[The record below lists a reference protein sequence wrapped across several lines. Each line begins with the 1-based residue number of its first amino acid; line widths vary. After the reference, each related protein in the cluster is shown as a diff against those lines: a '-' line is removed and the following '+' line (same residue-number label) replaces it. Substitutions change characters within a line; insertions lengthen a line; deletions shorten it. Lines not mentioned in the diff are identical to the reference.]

1 MLKSSIKKIGFAL
14 IMQALI
20 LLCSLVTSLV
30 VPKYMGTTQYGYWQI
45 YYFYLNYIN
54 FITLGYNDGLVLKY
68 GGKKREEL
76 PIERIRSANAIMCL
90 LSIVVGV
97 VGVIIVN
104 LMSLSSDTKY
114 IYTMLFF
121 SMPFVCIFNI
131 VLSFFLAINHQEVYN
146 KVNFW
151 SRFLATVGY
160 CILLFSGIIG
170 YKRMIA
176 VDYGIRAGIGIFCV
190 FIGIYFVKGKKNNWK
205 IGLQEV
211 RENCGNGIFIT
222 AGALLATFM
231 PMAGRV
237 VLENSAT
244 IEEYAVFSFALS
256 VLALIVTF
264 TNAAGVVFF
273 PILKNL
279 REDQLIEYYK
289 KIERI
294 YDYLIAIAL
303 GMYIPA
309 VLIIKCYLVDY
320 RSVLEYMYLIF
331 ALCIPLGKMQM
342 LITPYMKAFRM
353 EKQYF
358 VANLLGAVAM
368 LIGTGLAY
376 VMSCSIYIVA
386 LVTLLIFI
394 LWNILLEQYLKCRLE
409 IKEKKNVIFENI
421 LTLVF
426 ILSSAYGNLLF
437 FGGVYVIIV
446 ITMIFLFINNNMK
459 RYNSKIKKNNI
470 IKEK

>member
-1 MLKSSIKKIGFAL
+1 MLKSSVKKIGFAL
-14 IMQALI
+14 ITQALI

-90 LSIVVGV
+90 LSIAVGV
-97 VGVIIVN
+97 VGATIVN

-114 IYTMLFF
+114 IYTMLFL

-131 VLSFFLAINHQEVYN
+131 ILSFFLTINRQEVYN
-146 KVNFW
+146 KVNFL

-170 YKRMIA
+170 YKYMVA
-176 VDYGIRAGIGIFCV
+176 VDYGIRVGIGGVCI
-190 FIGIYFVKGKKNNWK
+190 FIGIYFIKGKKSSWK
-205 IGLQEV
+205 IGLKEV
-211 RENCGNGIFIT
+211 YDNCGHGIFIT
-222 AGALLATFM
+222 TGALLASFM

-237 VLENSAT
+237 VLQNYAT

-273 PILKNL
+273 PILKKL
-279 REDQLIEYYK
+279 KEEQLIGYYK

-294 YDYLIAIAL
+294 YDFLIAIAL
-303 GMYIPA
+303 GVYIPA
-309 VLIIKCYLVDY
+309 VLIVKYYLLDY
-320 RSVLEYMYLIF
+320 SSVLEYMYLIL
-331 ALCIPLGKMQM
+331 ALCVPLGKMQM

-358 VANLLGAVAM
+358 VANLLGTLAV
-368 LIGTGLAY
+368 LLGTSFAY
-376 VMSCSIYIVA
+376 RRSSSIYMVA
-386 LVTLLIFI
+386 LVTLLIFM
-394 LWNILLEQYLKCRLE
+394 LWNLLLELYLKCRLE
-409 IKEKKNVIFENI
+409 ISEKRNVMMEIF
-421 LTLVF
+421 LMMVF
-426 ILSSAYGNLLF
+426 VLSSGYGNLIIF
-437 FGGVYVIIV
+437 ASIYVAIILT
-446 ITMIFLFINNNMK
+446 IAFLLL
-459 RYNSKIKKNNI
+459 KK
-470 IKEK
+470 KYKGR